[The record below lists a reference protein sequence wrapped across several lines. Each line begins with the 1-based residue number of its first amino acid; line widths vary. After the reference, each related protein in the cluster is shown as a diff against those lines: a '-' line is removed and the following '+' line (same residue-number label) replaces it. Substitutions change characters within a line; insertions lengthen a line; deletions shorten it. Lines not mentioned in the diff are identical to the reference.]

1 MAFRTFLSALGINA
15 PQVETVLDRE
25 AVRPGEK
32 LTVVVTLRGGA
43 DVLVERLKL
52 DVVGRF
58 EDSEPDETG
67 WANPGVILSWTEEGP
82 FALAAGKERVRD
94 VDFELPWEMPLT
106 HVLGGRRLKGARVA
120 VRTELAIDNSVD
132 RGDFDEFSVHALA
145 PQDVVLQAYADLGFR
160 FDEAELKKGTPGSAV
175 ASRVGFSQ
183 EIELWF
189 PAEYGSIGG
198 LEIAFNAREDS
209 LDLLTGGSG
218 RLTFSY
224 DDLDPGQVRARLDA
238 HYRERFLP
246 AWSEIPA
253 GAMPSGVRPGEG

>member
-15 PQVETVLDRE
+15 PQVETVLDRD
-25 AVRPGEK
+25 AVRPGEE
-32 LTVVVTLRGGA
+32 LTATVTLRGGGA

-58 EDSEPDETG
+58 EDNEPDETG
-67 WANPGVILSWTEEGP
+67 WTNPGVILSWTEEGP
-82 FALAAGKERVRD
+82 FALAAGKELVKD
-94 VDFELPWEMPLT
+94 VGFELPWEMPLT
-106 HVLGGRRLKGARVA
+106 HFLGGHRLKGAQVA

-160 FDEAELKKGTPGSAV
+160 FDEAELKKGTPSSSV
-175 ASRVGFSQ
+175 ASRVDFWQ
-183 EIELWF
+183 EIEMWF
-189 PAEYGSIGG
+189 PAEYGGSIGQV
-198 LEIAFNAREDS
+198 EIAFNAREDS
-209 LDLLTGGSG
+209 MDLLTGGNG

-224 DDLDPGQVRARLDA
+224 DGLDPAQVRDTLDA

-246 AWSEIPA
+246 NS
-253 GAMPSGVRPGEG
+253 